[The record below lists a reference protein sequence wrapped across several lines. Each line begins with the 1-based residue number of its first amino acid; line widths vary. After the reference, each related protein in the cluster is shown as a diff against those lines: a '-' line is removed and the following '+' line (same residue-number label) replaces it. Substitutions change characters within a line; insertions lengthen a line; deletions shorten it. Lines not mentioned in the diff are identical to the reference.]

1 MTEPR
6 HMVDEYHPDMHDWG
20 WEVEHNSSRHS
31 KWINEILDIHSDI
44 TEQEQIGKLI
54 KCLIQWVELS
64 VQITEAL
71 LIAEYLTRDESDRE
85 YIEDEYTKNYKE
97 KIMFAL
103 SNAEKNFA
111 AAGMRS
117 TFTVDEKES
126 TIKRINLK

>member
-6 HMVDEYHPDMHDWG
+6 HMVDEYRSEMHDW
-20 WEVEHNSSRHS
+20 ESEAEHNNHRYSE
-31 KWINEILDIHSDI
+31 WINEILDIHSDI